1 MSSRSALLLS
11 LFTENKDKTLA
22 FGHEVVPGLF
32 LANRHA
38 LVVGGEGEL
47 WLKEVV
53 RADAILCCAKEI
65 TENVTTLSNSEFGKK
80 LSGGVSLVP
89 MEEADLTT
97 DSYTSTLEAQLREA
111 AAIIHSHVS
120 LGRRIVVA
128 CKYGYNRSASS
139 VLSYLV
145 LFKETSLING
155 LETLRRSRPKVYPN
169 IETWPSLLR
178 IEESSCLNNNSSTQ
192 GSGSS
197 VTMEEILEYH
207 AWSPRVKG
215 RLH

>member
-53 RADAILCCAKEI
+53 SADAILCCAKEI
-65 TENVTTLSNSEFGKK
+65 SENVTTLSNSEFGKK

-97 DSYTSTLEAQLREA
+97 DSYTSTLESQLREA